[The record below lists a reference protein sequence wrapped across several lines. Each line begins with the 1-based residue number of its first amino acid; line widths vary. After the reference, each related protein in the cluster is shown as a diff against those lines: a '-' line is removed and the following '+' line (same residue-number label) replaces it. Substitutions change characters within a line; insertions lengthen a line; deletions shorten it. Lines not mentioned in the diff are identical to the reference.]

1 MLAIM
6 IGLVIGIGL
15 PIQTSINSR
24 LKVSLGSPFL
34 ASLTSFT
41 VGTILLAIITL
52 IADHSLF
59 FPLKM
64 FTEQPVWLW
73 IGGVFGV
80 TYLTANILLFPKLGS
95 VQTVIMPVLGQII
108 MGLIVDNFGLFYS
121 LKDPLT
127 LIRILGAILVLL
139 GVIGA
144 VSINELIN
152 KRHHKMDSESSGLF
166 IWRLFGIIAGMLSA
180 AQAAINGHLGAVLH
194 STVKAAFFSFLIGT
208 LCILVIVI
216 ITRPK
221 LQMIKSEKG
230 NPWWMWIGGI
240 IGALYILGNVY
251 LVPIVGTG
259 LSVVIILLG
268 LMIGSLMI
276 DQFGI
281 LESKK
286 NPITLA
292 QIISLLVMIC
302 GVVIIRLF

>member
-6 IGLVIGIGL
+6 IGLIIGIGL

-24 LKVSLGSPFL
+24 LKIALGSPFL

-41 VGTILLAIITL
+41 IGTILLAIITL

-59 FPLKM
+59 FPLRL
-64 FTEQPVWLW
+64 FSEEPIWLW
-73 IGGVFGV
+73 IGGIFGV

-180 AQAAINGHLGAVLH
+180 AQAAINGHLGGVLH

-221 LQMIKSEKG
+221 LQMIKSEKR

-268 LMIGSLMI
+268 LMIGSLLI

-286 NPITLA
+286 NPITVA
-292 QIISLLVMIC
+292 QIISLLVMVC

>member
-1 MLAIM
+1 M
-6 IGLVIGIGL
+6 IGLIIGIGL

-24 LKVSLGSPFL
+24 LKIALGSPFL

-41 VGTILLAIITL
+41 IGTILLAIITL

-59 FPLKM
+59 FPLRL
-64 FTEQPVWLW
+64 FSEEPIWLW
-73 IGGVFGV
+73 IGGIFGV

-180 AQAAINGHLGAVLH
+180 AQAAINGHLGGVLH

-221 LQMIKSEKG
+221 LQMIKSEKR

-268 LMIGSLMI
+268 LMIGSLLI

-286 NPITLA
+286 NPITVA
-292 QIISLLVMIC
+292 QIISLLVMVC

>member
-1 MLAIM
+1 M
-6 IGLVIGIGL
+6 IGLIIGIGL

-24 LKVSLGSPFL
+24 LKLSLGSPFL

-41 VGTILLAIITL
+41 IGTVLLAIMTL
-52 IADHSLF
+52 LIDHDLF
-59 FPLKM
+59 FPIRM
-64 FTEQPVWLW
+64 FVEQPIWLW

-108 MGLIVDNFGLFYS
+108 MGLLIDNFGLFYS
-121 LKDPLT
+121 LKSPLT
-127 LIRILGAILVLL
+127 WIRVLGAILVIL

-144 VSINELIN
+144 VSINEIIN
-152 KRHHKMDSESSGLF
+152 KKHHKMDSESSGLF
-166 IWRLFGIIAGMLSA
+166 IWRIFGIVAGMLA
-180 AQAAINGHLGAVLH
+180 ASQSAINGHLGNVLH
-194 STVKAAFFSFLIGT
+194 SSVKAAFFSFFVGT
-208 LCILVIVI
+208 VCILLIVM

-221 LQMIKSEKG
+221 LQLIKINHG
-230 NPWWMWIGGI
+230 NPWWMWLGGI
-240 IGALYILGNVY
+240 IGGLYILGNVY

-281 LESKK
+281 LESKR
-286 NPITLA
+286 NPITVA
-292 QIISLLVMIC
+292 QILSLLVMIS